1 MTHKYELQHRFVCPV
16 DKKSIDYRISLTSDF
31 CIMVEEIEDF
41 FNSYQT
47 EALQEQLVQDLKGK
61 FPTATICV
69 IATHGRVR
77 ITSKT

>member
-1 MTHKYELQHRFVCPV
+1 MHKYEFKQCLICPV
-16 DKKSIDYRISLTSDF
+16 DKKEIDYRISLISDF

-47 EALQEQLVQDLKGK
+47 EALQEQLVQDLKDK

-77 ITSKT
+77 ITSKK